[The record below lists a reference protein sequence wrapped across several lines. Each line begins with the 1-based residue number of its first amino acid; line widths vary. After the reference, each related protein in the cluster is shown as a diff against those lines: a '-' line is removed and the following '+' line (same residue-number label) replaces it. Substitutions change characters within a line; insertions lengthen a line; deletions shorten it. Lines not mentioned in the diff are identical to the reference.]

1 MRLMVIAVVA
11 VELQCFVPWSR
22 SVVVL
27 NQFACVRAMCVKVL
41 KHYRKSLVL
50 LQAKLFVPVN
60 CTDHRSSARRVSAY
74 ACIEVIFLI
83 PAFLGWK
90 DSHLAF

>member
-11 VELQCFVPWSR
+11 VELQCFVPWS

-50 LQAKLFVPVN
+50 LQAKLFVDSDYDLAGRKYGK
-60 CTDHRSSARRVSAY
+60 CTARKS
-74 ACIEVIFLI
+74 L
-83 PAFLGWK
+83 WH
-90 DSHLAF
+90 DSTL

>member
-11 VELQCFVPWSR
+11 VELQCFVPWS

-27 NQFACVRAMCVKVL
+27 NEFACVRAMCVKVL

-50 LQAKLFVPVN
+50 LQAKLFV
-60 CTDHRSSARRVSAY
+60 
-74 ACIEVIFLI
+74 
-83 PAFLGWK
+83 
-90 DSHLAF
+90 